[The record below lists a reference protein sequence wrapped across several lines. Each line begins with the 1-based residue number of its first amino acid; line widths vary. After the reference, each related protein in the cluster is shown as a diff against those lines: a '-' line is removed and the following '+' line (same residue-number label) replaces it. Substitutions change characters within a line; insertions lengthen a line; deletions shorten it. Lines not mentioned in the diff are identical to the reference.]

1 MNDNTKI
8 EVAREIMN
16 AMIGRC
22 ANRTDNDDDPAL
34 LKLLEEEQAMINFD
48 FNVIDKIINVYGP
61 MIRGGKQ

>member
-22 ANRTDNDDDPAL
+22 ANKTDNDDDPEL
-34 LKLLEEEQAMINFD
+34 LKLLDEEEEMMKFNFD
-48 FNVIDKIINVYGP
+48 VIDKIINVYGP
-61 MIRGGKQ
+61 IIRGDK